1 MIGMNG
7 EGLYFEIGKVYECSG
22 TKMKAKVTRVN
33 RETGKVTIVLCD
45 SQGHEFTGKKHVAN
59 ITWNDNC
66 ECECCYLVGADFSVS
81 ADKGVA

>member
-22 TKMKAKVTRVN
+22 T
-33 RETGKVTIVLCD
+33 GKVTI
-45 SQGHEFTGKKHVAN
+45 
-59 ITWNDNC
+59 
-66 ECECCYLVGADFSVS
+66 S